1 MFYTFVKN
9 KKPNMKLF
17 RSSKLFFLGSGMM
30 FLASCD
36 LVKDI
41 TYSVSPN
48 PLEMHTDS
56 VKIAIT
62 VNVPEKGIKKKAK
75 AEITPKLGSY
85 AIGTWYVNGEKVTE
99 NGTSINFK
107 NGGTATFEQT
117 IPYLP
122 EMEAADLVITGKIYK
137 QTKEKDALPE
147 MKIADATIIT
157 PYLVNKTFKVLY
169 EEDALVRQFEK
180 TSEAT
185 FNFEKG
191 KSDVR
196 PTELKDTD
204 ITALVSWIQAAQSN
218 PKIKINKI
226 EINGYASPDGEIS
239 KNDNLSFDRTT
250 TTRTA
255 IIALMKKANL
265 TAFTDTNMYK
275 LNKYGEDF
283 EGFKSQLAASTTIAE
298 ADKNLFI
305 RILEM
310 TKDLEQR
317 EKEMI
322 NLGKS
327 YTELDKDVFP
337 KIRRAMVVVKYT
349 EFGLTDD
356 ELKAAASNNPNSLSV
371 EELLFTANKLTTEL
385 NDKARIY
392 GVAATNFANDYRTHT
407 NLGAAKFQLNKTA
420 DAKISFEK
428 AASIKDNGIAKNN
441 LAASFIL
448 DGNTSN
454 AKKLIAQAK
463 TAFDSK
469 GDATQKTAA
478 SYNQGILNI
487 MEGKYTAADANF
499 SDNSFNKALAQV
511 LSGKLDAAKKTLSGL
526 TETAETAYLKA
537 IIAARSNEGVDAVVA
552 QLKIAISKNASLK
565 DKAAK
570 DREFLKLS
578 TESTFTNVVK

>member
-1 MFYTFVKN
+1 
-9 KKPNMKLF
+9 MKLF
-17 RSSKLFFLGSGMM
+17 RLSNWFYVGSGLM

-36 LVKDI
+36 LVKDV
-41 TYSVSPN
+41 TYSVNPN
-48 PLEMHTDS
+48 PLEMHGDS

-62 VNVPEKGIKKKAK
+62 VNVPAKGIKKKAK
-75 AEITPKLGSY
+75 AEITPKLGNY

-99 NGTSINFK
+99 NGTTINFK

-117 IPYLP
+117 VPYTP

-147 MKIADATIIT
+147 VKIADATIIT
-157 PYLVNKTFKVLY
+157 PLLVNKTFKVLY

-180 TSEAT
+180 STDAT

-196 PTELKDTD
+196 ATELKDAD
-204 ITALVSWIQAAQSN
+204 ITALVAWIQAAQTN
-218 PKIKINKI
+218 PKIKINAI
-226 EINGYASPDGEIS
+226 EINGYASPDGEVS
-239 KNDNLSFDRTT
+239 KNDNLSFDRTE

-255 IIALMKKANL
+255 IIALMKKAKL

-283 EGFKSQLAASTTIAE
+283 EGFKAQLALSTTITE

-327 YTELDKDVFP
+327 YTELEKDVFP
-337 KIRRAMVVVKYT
+337 KIRRAMIVVKYT

-356 ELKAAASNNPNSLSV
+356 ELKAAASNNPNTLSV
-371 EELLFTANKLTTEL
+371 EELLFTANKLTTDL
-385 NDKARIY
+385 NEKARIY
-392 GVAATNFANDYRTHT
+392 GVAATNFASDYRTHT
-407 NLGAAKFQLNKTA
+407 NLGAARFQLNKTA
-420 DAKISFEK
+420 EAKSSFEK
-428 AASIKDNGIAKNN
+428 ASSIKDNGITKNN
-441 LAASFIL
+441 MAACAIL
-448 DGNTSN
+448 EGNRVN

-463 TAFDSK
+463 TAFDAK
-469 GDATQKTAA
+469 GDASQKTAA
-478 SYNQGILNI
+478 NYNQGILNI
-487 MEGKYTAADANF
+487 MDGKYAAADGNF
-499 SDNSFNKALAQV
+499 SENSYNKALAQV
-511 LSGKLDAAKKTLSGL
+511 LAGKNDAAKKTLSGL

-552 QLKIAISKNASLK
+552 SLKIAISKNASLK
-565 DKAAK
+565 EKAAK
-570 DREFLKLS
+570 DREFLKIA
-578 TESTFTNVVK
+578 TESAFTNVVK

>member
-1 MFYTFVKN
+1 
-9 KKPNMKLF
+9 MKLF
-17 RSSKLFFLGSGMM
+17 RSSNLLFLGSSIM

-36 LVKDI
+36 LVKDV

-48 PLEMHTDS
+48 PLEMHADS

-99 NGTSINFK
+99 NGTTINFK

-122 EMEAADLVITGKIYK
+122 EMEAADLIITGKIYK

-147 MKIADATIIT
+147 TKIADATIIT

-169 EEDALVRQFEK
+169 EEAALVRQFEK
-180 TSEAT
+180 SSDAT

-196 PTELKDTD
+196 ATELKDAD
-204 ITALVSWIQAAQSN
+204 ITSLVSWIQAAQSN
-218 PKIKINKI
+218 PKIKINAI
-226 EINGYASPDGEIS
+226 EINGYASPDGEVS
-239 KNDNLSFDRTT
+239 KNDNLSYDRTAS
-250 TTRTA
+250 TRTA
-255 IIALMKKANL
+255 IISLMKKATL

-283 EGFKSQLAASTTIAE
+283 DGFKAQLAASTTIAE

-310 TKDLEQR
+310 TKDLDQR

-327 YTELDKDVFP
+327 YSELEKDVFP
-337 KIRRAMVVVKYT
+337 KIRRAMIVVKYT

-371 EELLFTANKLTTEL
+371 EELLFTANKLTTDL
-385 NDKARIY
+385 NEKARIY
-392 GVAATNFANDYRTHT
+392 KVAATNFGSDYRTHT
-407 NLGAAKFQLNKTA
+407 NLGAASFQLNKT
-420 DAKISFEK
+420 DEAKSSFEK
-428 AASIKDNGIAKNN
+428 AASLKDNGISKNN
-441 LAASFIL
+441 LAATTIL
-448 DGNTSN
+448 DGNRTN
-454 AKKLIAQAK
+454 TKKLIAQAK
-463 TAFDSK
+463 TAFDAK
-469 GDATQKTAA
+469 GDASQKTAA
-478 SYNQGILNI
+478 NYNQGILNI
-487 MEGKYTAADANF
+487 MDAKYSAADASF
-499 SDNSFNKALAQV
+499 SENSYNKALAQV
-511 LSGKLDAAKKTLSGL
+511 LSGKADAAKKTLSGL

-537 IIAARSNEGVDAVVA
+537 IIAARSNEGVDAVVSH
-552 QLKIAISKNASLK
+552 LKVAISKNASLK

-570 DREFLKLS
+570 DREFLKIS
-578 TESTFTNVVK
+578 SEATFTNIVK

>member
-1 MFYTFVKN
+1 
-9 KKPNMKLF
+9 MKLF
-17 RSSKLFFLGSGMM
+17 RSSNLLFLGAGMM

-36 LVKDI
+36 LVKDV

-48 PLEMHTDS
+48 PLEMHADS

-99 NGTSINFK
+99 NGTTINFK

-122 EMEAADLVITGKIYK
+122 EMETADLVITGKIYK

-147 MKIADATIIT
+147 TKIADATIIT

-169 EEDALVRQFEK
+169 EEDALVRQFDK
-180 TSEAT
+180 ATDAT

-191 KSDVR
+191 KSDIR
-196 PTELKDTD
+196 ATELKDAD
-204 ITALVSWIQAAQSN
+204 ISALVSWIQAAQSN
-218 PKIKINKI
+218 PKIKINTI
-226 EINGYASPDGEIS
+226 EINGYASPDGEVS
-239 KNDNLSFDRTT
+239 KNDNLSLDRTI

-255 IIALMKKANL
+255 IIALMNKAKL
-265 TAFTDTNMYK
+265 SAFTDTNMYK

-283 EGFKSQLAASTTIAE
+283 EGFKTQLAASTTIAE

-327 YTELDKDVFP
+327 YSELEKDVFP
-337 KIRRAMVVVKYT
+337 KIRRAMIVVKYT

-371 EELLFTANKLTTEL
+371 EELLFTANKLTSDL
-385 NDKARIY
+385 NEKARIY
-392 GVAATNFANDYRTHT
+392 KVAATNFASDYRTHT
-407 NLGAAKFQLNKTA
+407 NLGAASFQLNKTA
-420 DAKISFEK
+420 EAKSSFEK
-428 AASIKDNGIAKNN
+428 AASLKDNGISKNN
-441 LAASFIL
+441 LAATTIL
-448 DGNTSN
+448 DGNRTN
-454 AKKLIAQAK
+454 TKKLILQAK
-463 TAFDSK
+463 SAFDSK
-469 GDATQKTAA
+469 GDVSQKTAVN
-478 SYNQGILNI
+478 YNQGILNI
-487 MEGKYTAADANF
+487 MDAKYSAADASF
-499 SDNSFNKALAQV
+499 SENSYNKALAQV
-511 LSGKLDAAKKTLSGL
+511 LAGKSDAAKKTLSGL
-526 TETAETAYLKA
+526 TETAEIAYLKA
-537 IIAARSNEGVDAVVA
+537 IIAARSNEGVDAVVSH
-552 QLKIAISKNASLK
+552 LKVAISKNASLK
-565 DKAAK
+565 EKAAK
-570 DREFLKLS
+570 NREFLKIS
-578 TESTFTNVVK
+578 TEATFTNIVN

>member
-1 MFYTFVKN
+1 
-9 KKPNMKLF
+9 MKLF
-17 RSSKLFFLGSGMM
+17 RSSNLFFLGSGMM

-41 TYSVSPN
+41 TYTVNPN
-48 PLEMHTDS
+48 PLEMHADS

-62 VNVPEKGIKKKAK
+62 VTVPEKGMAKKAK
-75 AEITPKLGSY
+75 AEITPKIGTY

-99 NGTSINFK
+99 NGTTINFK

-122 EMEAADLVITGKIYK
+122 EMEAADLVVTGKIYK

-147 MKIADATIIT
+147 VKIADATIIT

-169 EEDALVRQFEK
+169 EEDALVRQFDK
-180 TSEAT
+180 TTDAT

-196 PTELKDTD
+196 TAELTD
-204 ITALVSWIQAAQSN
+204 ADISSLVSWVQAAQSN

-226 EINGYASPDGEIS
+226 EINGYASPDGEVA

-265 TAFTDTNMYK
+265 TKFTDTNMYK
-275 LNKYGEDF
+275 LTKYGEDF
-283 EGFKSQLAASTTIAE
+283 EGFKAQLALTSTITE

-317 EKEMI
+317 EKEMY

-327 YTELDKDVFP
+327 YSELEKDVFP
-337 KIRRAMVVVKYT
+337 KIRRAKVVINYT
-349 EFGLTDD
+349 EFGLTDE

-371 EELLFTANKLTTEL
+371 EELLFTANKLTTDL
-385 NDKARIY
+385 NEKARIY

-407 NLGAAKFQLNKTA
+407 NLGAASFQLNKTSI
-420 DAKISFEK
+420 AKSSFEK
-428 AASIKDNGIAKNN
+428 AATLKDNAISKNN
-441 LAASFIL
+441 LAASTIL
-448 DGNTSN
+448 DGNTTN
-454 AKKLIAQAK
+454 TKKLITQAK

-469 GDATQKTAA
+469 GDATQKTAVN
-478 SYNQGILNI
+478 YNQGILNI
-487 MEGKYTAADANF
+487 MEAKYSAADVSF
-499 SDNSFNKALAQV
+499 SENSYNKALAQV
-511 LSGKLDAAKKTLSGL
+511 LSGKLDAAKKTLTGL

-552 QLKIAISKNASLK
+552 QLKVAISKNPALK

-570 DREFLKLS
+570 DREFLKLA
-578 TESTFTNVVK
+578 TETTFTNTVK

>member
-1 MFYTFVKN
+1 
-9 KKPNMKLF
+9 
-17 RSSKLFFLGSGMM
+17 MM

-36 LVKDI
+36 LVKDV

-48 PLEMHTDS
+48 PLEMHGDS

-62 VNVPEKGIKKKAK
+62 VNVPEKGIQKKAK

-99 NGTSINFK
+99 NGTTINFK

-117 IPYLP
+117 VPYLP
-122 EMEAADLVITGKIYK
+122 EMEAADLVVTGKIYK

-147 MKIADATIIT
+147 IKIADATIIT

-169 EEDALVRQFEK
+169 EEDALIRQFEK
-180 TSEAT
+180 TTDAT

-196 PTELKDTD
+196 ATELKDAD
-204 ITALVSWIQAAQSN
+204 ISSLVSWIQAAQSN

-226 EINGYASPDGEIS
+226 EINGYASPDGEVS
-239 KNDNLSFDRTT
+239 KNDNLSFDRTA

-275 LNKYGEDF
+275 LTKYGEDF
-283 EGFKSQLAASTTIAE
+283 EGFKTQLALSTTITE

-317 EKEMI
+317 EKEMY

-327 YTELDKDVFP
+327 YSELEKDVFP

-349 EFGLTDD
+349 EYGLTDE
-356 ELKAAASNNPNSLSV
+356 ELKTAANNNPNSLSV
-371 EELLFTANKLTTEL
+371 EELLFTANKLTSDL
-385 NDKARIY
+385 NEKARIY
-392 GVAATNFANDYRTHT
+392 KVAATNFASDYRTHT
-407 NLGAAKFQLNKTA
+407 NLGAASFQLNKTVE
-420 DAKISFEK
+420 AKSSFEK
-428 AASIKDNGIAKNN
+428 AASLKDNGISKNN
-441 LAASFIL
+441 LAATTII
-448 DGNTSN
+448 DGNRANT
-454 AKKLIAQAK
+454 KKLITQAK
-463 TAFDSK
+463 SAFDSK
-469 GDATQKTAA
+469 GEASQKTAVN
-478 SYNQGILNI
+478 YNQGILNI
-487 MEGKYTAADANF
+487 MDGKYAAADGNF
-499 SDNSFNKALAQV
+499 SDNSYNKALAQV
-511 LSGKLDAAKKTLSGL
+511 LSGKADAGKKTLSGL

-537 IIAARSNEGVDAVVA
+537 IIAARSNEGVDAVVSH
-552 QLKIAISKNASLK
+552 LKVAISKNASLK
-565 DKAAK
+565 EKAAK
-570 DREFLKLS
+570 DREFLKFS
-578 TESTFTNVVK
+578 TETTFTNTVK

>member
-1 MFYTFVKN
+1 
-9 KKPNMKLF
+9 MKLF
-17 RSSKLFFLGSGMM
+17 RSSNLFFLGSGMM

-36 LVKDI
+36 LVKDV

-48 PLEMHTDS
+48 PLEMHADS

-75 AEITPKLGSY
+75 AEITPKLGTY

-99 NGTSINFK
+99 NGTTINFK

-117 IPYLP
+117 IPYMP

-147 MKIADATIIT
+147 TKIADATIIT

-180 TSEAT
+180 STDAT

-196 PTELKDTD
+196 VTELKDAD

-218 PKIKINKI
+218 PKIKINAI
-226 EINGYASPDGEIS
+226 EINGYASPDGEVS
-239 KNDNLSFDRTT
+239 KNDNLSYDRTASA
-250 TTRTA
+250 RKA
-255 IIALMKKANL
+255 IIAMMKTAKL
-265 TAFTDTNMYK
+265 TAYTDTNMYK

-283 EGFKSQLAASTTIAE
+283 DGFKTQLAASTTIAE

-327 YTELDKDVFP
+327 YSELEKDVFP
-337 KIRRAMVVVKYT
+337 KIRRAMIVVKYT

-371 EELLFTANKLTTEL
+371 EELLFTANKLTSDL
-385 NDKARIY
+385 NEKARIY
-392 GVAATNFANDYRTHT
+392 KVAATNFASDYRTHT
-407 NLGAAKFQLNKTA
+407 NLGAASFQLNKTA
-420 DAKISFEK
+420 EAKSSFEK
-428 AASIKDNGIAKNN
+428 AASLKDNGIAKNN
-441 LAASFIL
+441 LAATTIL
-448 DGNTSN
+448 DGNRANT
-454 AKKLIAQAK
+454 KKLIAQAK
-463 TAFDSK
+463 SAFDAK
-469 GDATQKTAA
+469 GEASQKTAVN
-478 SYNQGILNI
+478 YNQGILNI
-487 MEGKYTAADANF
+487 MDAKYSAADA
-499 SDNSFNKALAQV
+499 SISENSYNKALAQV
-511 LSGKLDAAKKTLSGL
+511 LSGKADAAKKTLSGL

-537 IIAARSNEGVDAVVA
+537 IIAARTNEGVDAVVA
-552 QLKIAISKNASLK
+552 HLKVAISKNAALK
-565 DKAAK
+565 EKAAK
-570 DREFLKLS
+570 DREFLKIS
-578 TESTFTNVVK
+578 TEATFTNLVK

>member
-1 MFYTFVKN
+1 
-9 KKPNMKLF
+9 MKLF
-17 RSSKLFFLGSGMM
+17 RSSNLFFLGSGMM

-36 LVKDI
+36 LVKDV

-48 PLEMHTDS
+48 PLEMHADS

-147 MKIADATIIT
+147 IKIADATIIT

-180 TSEAT
+180 SSEAT

-191 KSDVR
+191 KADVR

-226 EINGYASPDGEIS
+226 EINGYASPDGEVS
-239 KNDNLSFDRTT
+239 KNDNLSFDRTA

-283 EGFKSQLAASTTIAE
+283 EGFKAQLAASTTITE

-356 ELKAAASNNPNSLSV
+356 ELKASATNNPNSLSV
-371 EELLFTANKLTTEL
+371 EELLFTANKLTSDL
-385 NDKARIY
+385 NEKARIY
-392 GVAATNFANDYRTHT
+392 GVAAANFGSDYRTHT
-407 NLGAAKFQLNKTA
+407 NLGAASFQLNKTA
-420 DAKISFEK
+420 NAKTSFEK
-428 AASIKDNGIAKNN
+428 AASLKDNGISKNN
-441 LAASFIL
+441 LAATSIL
-448 DGNTSN
+448 DGNTAN

-469 GDATQKTAA
+469 GDATQKTAV

-487 MEGKYTAADANF
+487 MEAKYSAADANF
-499 SDNSFNKALAQV
+499 TDNSYNKALAQV
-511 LSGKLDAAKKTLSGL
+511 LSNKLDNAKKTLSGL

-537 IIAARSNEGVDAVVA
+537 VIAARSNEGVDAVVA
-552 QLKIAISKNASLK
+552 QLKSAISKNASLK
-565 DKAAK
+565 EKAAK
-570 DREFLKLS
+570 DREFLKIS
-578 TESTFTNVVK
+578 TESTFINTVK

>member
-1 MFYTFVKN
+1 
-9 KKPNMKLF
+9 MKLF

>member
-1 MFYTFVKN
+1 
-9 KKPNMKLF
+9 MKLF
-17 RSSKLFFLGSGMM
+17 RASNLFFLGSGMM

-36 LVKDI
+36 LVKDV

-48 PLEMHTDS
+48 PLEMHADS

-62 VNVPEKGIKKKAK
+62 VNVPAKGIKKKAK

-99 NGTSINFK
+99 NGTTINFK

-117 IPYLP
+117 VPYLP
-122 EMEAADLVITGKIYK
+122 EMEAADLVVTGKIYK

-180 TSEAT
+180 TTDAT

-196 PTELKDTD
+196 ATELKDTD
-204 ITALVSWIQAAQSN
+204 IAALVSWIQAAQSN

-226 EINGYASPDGEIS
+226 EINGYASPDGEVS
-239 KNDNLSFDRTT
+239 KNDNLSFDRTA

-275 LNKYGEDF
+275 LTKYGEDF
-283 EGFKSQLAASTTIAE
+283 EGFKTQLALSTTITE

-317 EKEMI
+317 EKEMY

-327 YTELDKDVFP
+327 YSELEKDVFP

-371 EELLFTANKLTTEL
+371 EELLFTANKLTTDL

-407 NLGAAKFQLNKTA
+407 NLGAARFQLNKTA
-420 DAKISFEK
+420 EAKSSFEK
-428 AASIKDNGIAKNN
+428 AAAIKDNGISKNN
-441 LAASFIL
+441 LAASLIL
-448 DGNTSN
+448 DGNTTN

-469 GDATQKTAA
+469 GDATQKTAVN
-478 SYNQGILNI
+478 YNQGILNI
-487 MEGKYTAADANF
+487 MEAKYTAADGNF

-511 LSGKLDAAKKTLSGL
+511 LSGKLDAAKKTVSGL

-570 DREFLKLS
+570 DREFLKIS
-578 TESTFTNVVK
+578 TESTFTNIVK

>member
-17 RSSKLFFLGSGMM
+17 RASNLFFLGSGMM

-36 LVKDI
+36 LVKDV

-48 PLEMHTDS
+48 PLEMHADS

-62 VNVPEKGIKKKAK
+62 VNVPAKGIKKKAK

-99 NGTSINFK
+99 NGTTINFK

-117 IPYLP
+117 VPYLP
-122 EMEAADLVITGKIYK
+122 EMEAADLVVTGKIYK

-180 TSEAT
+180 TTDAT

-196 PTELKDTD
+196 ATELKDTD
-204 ITALVSWIQAAQSN
+204 IAALVSWIQAAQSN

-226 EINGYASPDGEIS
+226 EINGYASPDGEVS
-239 KNDNLSFDRTT
+239 KNDNLSFDRTA

-275 LNKYGEDF
+275 LTKYGEDF
-283 EGFKSQLAASTTIAE
+283 EGFKTQLALSTTITE

-317 EKEMI
+317 EKEMY

-327 YTELDKDVFP
+327 YSELEKDVFP

-371 EELLFTANKLTTEL
+371 EELLFTANKLTTDL

-407 NLGAAKFQLNKTA
+407 NLGAARFQLNKTA
-420 DAKISFEK
+420 EAKSSFEK
-428 AASIKDNGIAKNN
+428 AAAIKDNGISKNN

-448 DGNTSN
+448 DGNTTN

-463 TAFDSK
+463 TAFESK
-469 GDATQKTAA
+469 GDATQKTAVN
-478 SYNQGILNI
+478 YNQGILNI
-487 MEGKYTAADANF
+487 MEAKYTAADGNF

-511 LSGKLDAAKKTLSGL
+511 LSGKLDAAKKTVSGL

-570 DREFLKLS
+570 DREFLKIS
-578 TESTFTNVVK
+578 TESTFTNIVK

>member
-1 MFYTFVKN
+1 
-9 KKPNMKLF
+9 
-17 RSSKLFFLGSGMM
+17 M

-36 LVKDI
+36 LVKDV
-41 TYSVSPN
+41 TYSVNPN
-48 PLEMHTDS
+48 PLEMHADS

-62 VNVPEKGIKKKAK
+62 VTVPEKGIKKKAK

-99 NGTSINFK
+99 NGTTINFK

-147 MKIADATIIT
+147 TKIADATIIT
-157 PYLVNKTFKVLY
+157 PYLVNNTFKVLY

-180 TSEAT
+180 STDAT

-196 PTELKDTD
+196 ATELKDAD
-204 ITALVSWIQAAQSN
+204 ITTLVSWIQAAQSN
-218 PKIKINKI
+218 PKIKINAI
-226 EINGYASPDGEIS
+226 EINGYASPDGEVS
-239 KNDNLSFDRTT
+239 KNDNLSYDRTAT
-250 TTRTA
+250 ARKA
-255 IIALMKKANL
+255 IIAMMKTAKL
-265 TAFTDTNMYK
+265 TAYTDTNIYK

-283 EGFKSQLAASTTIAE
+283 DGFKAQLAASTTIAE

-310 TKDLEQR
+310 TIDLEQR

-327 YTELDKDVFP
+327 YSELEKDVFP

-356 ELKAAASNNPNSLSV
+356 ELKAAASINPNSLSV
-371 EELLFTANKLTTEL
+371 EELLFTANKLTTDL
-385 NDKARIY
+385 NEKARIY
-392 GVAATNFANDYRTHT
+392 GVSASNFSSDYRTHT
-407 NLGAAKFQLNKTA
+407 NLGAASFQLNKTA
-420 DAKISFEK
+420 EAKSAFEK
-428 AASIKDNGIAKNN
+428 ASSLKDNGIAKNN
-441 LAASFIL
+441 LAASTIL
-448 DGNTSN
+448 DGNRSN
-454 AKKLIAQAK
+454 AKKLISQAK
-463 TAFDSK
+463 SAFDAK
-469 GDATQKTAA
+469 GDAAQKLAA
-478 SYNQGILNI
+478 NYNQGILNI
-487 MEGKYTAADANF
+487 MDGKYAASDANF
-499 SDNSFNKALAQV
+499 SENSYNKALAQ
-511 LSGKLDAAKKTLSGL
+511 LLAGKNDEAKKTLSGL

-537 IIAARSNEGVDAVVA
+537 IIAARSNEGVDAIVSH
-552 QLKIAISKNASLK
+552 LKVAISKNAALK
-565 DKAAK
+565 DKAGK
-570 DREFLKLS
+570 DREFLKIS
-578 TESTFTNVVK
+578 TESTFTNLVK

>member
-1 MFYTFVKN
+1 
-9 KKPNMKLF
+9 MKLF
-17 RSSKLFFLGSGMM
+17 RLSNWFYVGSGLM

-36 LVKDI
+36 LVKDV
-41 TYSVSPN
+41 TYSVNPN
-48 PLEMHTDS
+48 PLEMHGDS

-62 VNVPEKGIKKKAK
+62 VNVPAKGIKKKAK
-75 AEITPKLGSY
+75 AEITPKLGNY

-99 NGTSINFK
+99 NGTTINFK

-117 IPYLP
+117 VPYTP

-147 MKIADATIIT
+147 VKIADATIIT
-157 PYLVNKTFKVLY
+157 PLLVNKTFKVLY

-180 TSEAT
+180 STDAT

-196 PTELKDTD
+196 ATELKDAD
-204 ITALVSWIQAAQSN
+204 ITALVAWIQAAQTN
-218 PKIKINKI
+218 PKIKINAI
-226 EINGYASPDGEIS
+226 EINGYASPDGEVS
-239 KNDNLSFDRTT
+239 KNDNLSFDRTE

-255 IIALMKKANL
+255 IIALMKKAKL

-283 EGFKSQLAASTTIAE
+283 EGFKAQLALSTTITE

-327 YTELDKDVFP
+327 YTELEKDVFP
-337 KIRRAMVVVKYT
+337 KIRRAMIVVKYT

-371 EELLFTANKLTTEL
+371 EELLFTANKLTTDL
-385 NDKARIY
+385 NEKARIY
-392 GVAATNFANDYRTHT
+392 GVAATNFASDYRTHT
-407 NLGAAKFQLNKTA
+407 NLGAARFQLNKTA
-420 DAKISFEK
+420 EAKSSFEK
-428 AASIKDNGIAKNN
+428 ASSIKDNGITKNN
-441 LAASFIL
+441 MAACAIL
-448 DGNTSN
+448 EGNRVN

-463 TAFDSK
+463 TAFDAK
-469 GDATQKTAA
+469 GDASQKTAA
-478 SYNQGILNI
+478 NYNQGILNI
-487 MEGKYTAADANF
+487 MDGKYAAADGNF
-499 SDNSFNKALAQV
+499 SENSYNKALAQV
-511 LSGKLDAAKKTLSGL
+511 LAGKNDAAKKTLSGL

-552 QLKIAISKNASLK
+552 SLKIAISKNASLK
-565 DKAAK
+565 EKASK
-570 DREFLKLS
+570 DREFLKIA
-578 TESTFTNVVK
+578 TESAFTNVVK

>member
-1 MFYTFVKN
+1 
-9 KKPNMKLF
+9 MKLF
-17 RSSKLFFLGSGMM
+17 RLSNWFYVGSGLM

-36 LVKDI
+36 LVKDV
-41 TYSVSPN
+41 TYSVNPN
-48 PLEMHTDS
+48 PLEMHGDS

-62 VNVPEKGIKKKAK
+62 VNVPAKGIKKKAK
-75 AEITPKLGSY
+75 AEITPKLGNY

-99 NGTSINFK
+99 NGTTINFK

-117 IPYLP
+117 VPYMP

-157 PYLVNKTFKVLY
+157 PLLVNKTFKVLY

-180 TSEAT
+180 STDAT

-196 PTELKDTD
+196 ATELKDAD
-204 ITALVSWIQAAQSN
+204 ITALVAWIQAAQSN
-218 PKIKINKI
+218 PKIKINAI
-226 EINGYASPDGEIS
+226 EINGYASPDGEVS
-239 KNDNLSFDRTT
+239 KNDNLSFDRTE

-255 IIALMKKANL
+255 IIALMKKAKL

-275 LNKYGEDF
+275 LNKFGEDF
-283 EGFKSQLAASTTIAE
+283 EGFKTQLALSTTITE

-327 YTELDKDVFP
+327 YTELEKDVFP
-337 KIRRAMVVVKYT
+337 KIRRAMIVVKYT

-371 EELLFTANKLTTEL
+371 EELLFTANKLTTDL
-385 NDKARIY
+385 NEKARIY
-392 GVAATNFANDYRTHT
+392 GVAVANFASDYRTHT
-407 NLGAAKFQLNKTA
+407 NLGAARFQLNKTA
-420 DAKISFEK
+420 EAKSSFEK
-428 AASIKDNGIAKNN
+428 ASAIKDNGITKNN
-441 LAASFIL
+441 MAACAIL
-448 DGNTSN
+448 EGNRVN

-463 TAFDSK
+463 TAFDAK
-469 GDATQKTAA
+469 GEASQKTAA
-478 SYNQGILNI
+478 NYNQGVLNI
-487 MEGKYTAADANF
+487 MDGKYAAADGNF
-499 SDNSFNKALAQV
+499 SENSYNKALAQV
-511 LSGKLDAAKKTLSGL
+511 LAGKNDAAKKTLSGL

-552 QLKIAISKNASLK
+552 SLKIAIAKNPSLK
-565 DKAAK
+565 EKAAK
-570 DREFLKLS
+570 DREFLKIA
-578 TESTFTNVVK
+578 TESSFTNLVK

>member
-1 MFYTFVKN
+1 
-9 KKPNMKLF
+9 MKLF
-17 RSSKLFFLGSGMM
+17 RSSNLFFLGSGMM

-36 LVKDI
+36 LVKDV

-48 PLEMHTDS
+48 PLEMHADS

-75 AEITPKLGSY
+75 AEITPKLGTY

-99 NGTSINFK
+99 NGTTINFK

-117 IPYLP
+117 IPYMP

-147 MKIADATIIT
+147 TKIADATIIT

-180 TSEAT
+180 STDAT

-196 PTELKDTD
+196 ATELKDAD

-218 PKIKINKI
+218 PKIKINAI
-226 EINGYASPDGEIS
+226 EINGYASPDGEVS
-239 KNDNLSFDRTT
+239 KNDNLSYDRTAS
-250 TTRTA
+250 TRKA
-255 IIALMKKANL
+255 IIAMMKTAKL
-265 TAFTDTNMYK
+265 TAYTDTNMYK

-283 EGFKSQLAASTTIAE
+283 DGFKAQLAASTTIAE

-327 YTELDKDVFP
+327 YSELEKDVFP
-337 KIRRAMVVVKYT
+337 KIRRAMIVVKYT

-356 ELKAAASNNPNSLSV
+356 ELRAAASNNPNSLSV
-371 EELLFTANKLTTEL
+371 EELLFTANKLTSDL
-385 NDKARIY
+385 NEKARIY
-392 GVAATNFANDYRTHT
+392 KVAATNFASDYRTHT
-407 NLGAAKFQLNKTA
+407 NLGAASFQLNKTA
-420 DAKISFEK
+420 EAKSSFEK
-428 AASIKDNGIAKNN
+428 AASLKDNGIAKNN
-441 LAASFIL
+441 LAATTIL
-448 DGNTSN
+448 DGNRANT
-454 AKKLIAQAK
+454 KKLIAQAK
-463 TAFDSK
+463 SAFDAK
-469 GDATQKTAA
+469 GEASQKTAVN
-478 SYNQGILNI
+478 YNQGILNI
-487 MEGKYTAADANF
+487 MDAKYSAADA
-499 SDNSFNKALAQV
+499 SISENSYNKALAQV
-511 LSGKLDAAKKTLSGL
+511 LSGKADAAKKTLSGL

-537 IIAARSNEGVDAVVA
+537 IIAARSNEGVDAVVSH
-552 QLKIAISKNASLK
+552 LKVAISKNAALK
-565 DKAAK
+565 EKAAK
-570 DREFLKLS
+570 DREFLKIS
-578 TESTFTNVVK
+578 TEATFTNLVK

>member
-1 MFYTFVKN
+1 
-9 KKPNMKLF
+9 MKLF
-17 RSSKLFFLGSGMM
+17 RLSNWFFVGSGLM

-36 LVKDI
+36 LVKDV
-41 TYSVSPN
+41 TYSVNPN
-48 PLEMHTDS
+48 PLEMHGDS
-56 VKIAIT
+56 VKVSIT
-62 VNVPEKGIKKKAK
+62 VNVPAKGIKKKAK
-75 AEITPKLGSY
+75 AEITPKLGNY

-99 NGTSINFK
+99 NGTTVNFK
-107 NGGTATFEQT
+107 SGGTATFEQT
-117 IPYLP
+117 IPYTP

-147 MKIADATIIT
+147 VKIADATIIT
-157 PYLVNKTFKVLY
+157 PLLVNKTFKVLY

-180 TSEAT
+180 TTDAT

-204 ITALVSWIQAAQSN
+204 ITALVAWIQAAQTN
-218 PKIKINKI
+218 PKIKINSI
-226 EINGYASPDGEIS
+226 EINGYASPDGEVS
-239 KNDNLSFDRTT
+239 KNDNLSFDRTE

-255 IIALMKKANL
+255 IIAMMKKAKL
-265 TAFTDTNMYK
+265 TAYTDTNMYK

-283 EGFKSQLAASTTIAE
+283 EGFKAQLALSTTITE

-327 YTELDKDVFP
+327 YTELEKDVFP
-337 KIRRAMVVVKYT
+337 KIRRAMIVVKYT

-371 EELLFTANKLTTEL
+371 EELLFTANKLTTDL

-392 GVAATNFANDYRTHT
+392 GVAATNFASDYRTHT
-407 NLGAAKFQLNKTA
+407 NLGAARFQLNKTA
-420 DAKISFEK
+420 DAKASFEK
-428 AASIKDNGIAKNN
+428 ASSIKDNGITKNN
-441 LAASFIL
+441 MAACAIL
-448 DGNTSN
+448 DGNRAN

-463 TAFDSK
+463 TAFDAK
-469 GDATQKTAA
+469 GDASQKTAA
-478 SYNQGILNI
+478 NYNQGILNI
-487 MEGKYTAADANF
+487 MDGKYSAAEGNF
-499 SDNSFNKALAQV
+499 SESSYNKALAQV
-511 LSGKLDAAKKTLSGL
+511 LAGKNDAAKKTLSGL

-552 QLKIAISKNASLK
+552 QLKVAISKNASLK
-565 DKAAK
+565 EKAGK
-570 DREFLKLS
+570 DREFLKIA
-578 TESTFTNVVK
+578 TEATFTNLVK

>member
-1 MFYTFVKN
+1 
-9 KKPNMKLF
+9 MKLF
-17 RSSKLFFLGSGMM
+17 RSSNLLFLGSSIM

-36 LVKDI
+36 LVKDV

-48 PLEMHTDS
+48 PLEMHADS

-99 NGTSINFK
+99 NGTTINFK

-122 EMEAADLVITGKIYK
+122 EMEAADLIITGKIYK

-147 MKIADATIIT
+147 TKIADATIIT

-169 EEDALVRQFEK
+169 EEAALVRQFEK
-180 TSEAT
+180 SSDAT

-196 PTELKDTD
+196 ATELKDAD
-204 ITALVSWIQAAQSN
+204 ITSLVSWIQAAQSN
-218 PKIKINKI
+218 PKIKINAI
-226 EINGYASPDGEIS
+226 EINGYASPDGEVS
-239 KNDNLSFDRTT
+239 KNDNLSYDRTAS
-250 TTRTA
+250 TRTA
-255 IIALMKKANL
+255 IISLMKKANL

-283 EGFKSQLAASTTIAE
+283 DGFKAQLAASTTIAE

-310 TKDLEQR
+310 TKDLDQR

-327 YTELDKDVFP
+327 YSELEKDVFP
-337 KIRRAMVVVKYT
+337 KIRRAMIVVKYT

-371 EELLFTANKLTTEL
+371 EELLFTANKLTTDL
-385 NDKARIY
+385 NEKARIY
-392 GVAATNFANDYRTHT
+392 KVAATNFGSDYRTHT
-407 NLGAAKFQLNKTA
+407 NLGAASFQLNKT
-420 DAKISFEK
+420 DEAKSSFEK
-428 AASIKDNGIAKNN
+428 AASLKDNGISKNN
-441 LAASFIL
+441 LAATTIL
-448 DGNTSN
+448 DGNRTN
-454 AKKLIAQAK
+454 TKKLIAQAK
-463 TAFDSK
+463 TAFDAK
-469 GDATQKTAA
+469 GDASQKTAA
-478 SYNQGILNI
+478 NYNQGILNI
-487 MEGKYTAADANF
+487 MDAKYSAADASF
-499 SDNSFNKALAQV
+499 SENSYNKALAQV
-511 LSGKLDAAKKTLSGL
+511 LSGKADAAKKTLSGL

-537 IIAARSNEGVDAVVA
+537 IIAARSNEGVDAVVSH
-552 QLKIAISKNASLK
+552 LKVAISKNASLK

-570 DREFLKLS
+570 DREFLKIS
-578 TESTFTNVVK
+578 TEATFTNIVK

>member
-1 MFYTFVKN
+1 
-9 KKPNMKLF
+9 MKLF
-17 RSSKLFFLGSGMM
+17 RSSNLLFLGSSIM

-36 LVKDI
+36 LVKDV

-48 PLEMHTDS
+48 PLEMHADS

-99 NGTSINFK
+99 NGTTINFK

-122 EMEAADLVITGKIYK
+122 EMEAADLIITGKIYK

-147 MKIADATIIT
+147 TKIADATIIT

-169 EEDALVRQFEK
+169 EEAALVRQFEK
-180 TSEAT
+180 SSDAT

-196 PTELKDTD
+196 ATESKDAD
-204 ITALVSWIQAAQSN
+204 ISSLVSWIQAAQSN
-218 PKIKINKI
+218 PKIKINAI
-226 EINGYASPDGEIS
+226 EINGYASPDGEVS
-239 KNDNLSFDRTT
+239 KNDNLSYDRTAS
-250 TTRTA
+250 TRTA
-255 IIALMKKANL
+255 IISLMKKANL

-283 EGFKSQLAASTTIAE
+283 DGFKAQLAASTTIAE

-310 TKDLEQR
+310 TKDLDQR

-327 YTELDKDVFP
+327 YSELEKDVFP
-337 KIRRAMVVVKYT
+337 KIRRAMIVVKYT

-371 EELLFTANKLTTEL
+371 EELLFTANKLTTDL
-385 NDKARIY
+385 NEKARIY
-392 GVAATNFANDYRTHT
+392 KVAATNFGSDYRTHT
-407 NLGAAKFQLNKTA
+407 NLGAASFQLNKT
-420 DAKISFEK
+420 DEAKSSFEK
-428 AASIKDNGIAKNN
+428 AASLKDNGISKNN
-441 LAASFIL
+441 LAATTIL
-448 DGNTSN
+448 DGNRTN
-454 AKKLIAQAK
+454 TKKLIAQAK
-463 TAFDSK
+463 TAFDAK
-469 GDATQKTAA
+469 GDASQKTAA
-478 SYNQGILNI
+478 NYNQGILNI
-487 MEGKYTAADANF
+487 MDAKYSAADASF
-499 SDNSFNKALAQV
+499 SENSYNKALAQV
-511 LSGKLDAAKKTLSGL
+511 LSGKADAAKKTLSGL

-537 IIAARSNEGVDAVVA
+537 IIAARSNEGVDAVVSH
-552 QLKIAISKNASLK
+552 LKVAISKNASLK

-570 DREFLKLS
+570 DREFLKIS
-578 TESTFTNVVK
+578 SEATFTNIVK